1 MILMQTM
8 REASQKV
15 ALPHEF
21 LAEEAP
27 RPTSISDLSQGD
39 SAGSL
44 HRYQHYSIAMAS
56 GSVPSSRP

>member
-1 MILMQTM
+1 MILMLTM

-27 RPTSISDLSQGD
+27 RPLSDLSQGD
-39 SAGSL
+39 SAGSQPPDGA
-44 HRYQHYSIAMAS
+44 RTC
-56 GSVPSSRP
+56 